1 MYSLRPRALPMT
13 NAERQAKWRA
23 KKLAKDGETF
33 RKKEAERIRGYYTK
47 VEDMTVAQRTV
58 FRTNTRHR
66 VQRHRAKKRAAAA
79 AGQTSDEDD
88 DDDDEL
94 GDSDEDDDDDGD
106 DGGDEVEVYSSEE
119 EDGEPTVVFS
129 RRRSG
134 TQGMYQLMSRVNYRT
149 FIHICL
155 SAFVPACI
163 HLKMFDGCLYSPEK
177 SLLSLISSVIL
188 LPLSFN

>member
-1 MYSLRPRALPMT
+1 MYSLRPRPMPMT

-23 KKLAKDGETF
+23 KKLTKDGDTF

-58 FRTNTRHR
+58 FRTNIRQR
-66 VQRHRAKKRAAAA
+66 VQRHRARKRAAAA
-79 AGQTSDEDD
+79 AVQTSDEDD
-88 DDDDEL
+88 SDDDEL
-94 GDSDEDDDDDGD
+94 GDSDEDDDDD
-106 DGGDEVEVYSSEE
+106 GDEVEVYSSEE

-149 FIHICL
+149 FIHVCL
-155 SAFVPACI
+155 SAFVPAC
-163 HLKMFDGCLYSPEK
+163 LYV
-177 SLLSLISSVIL
+177 LLDI
-188 LPLSFN
+188 

>member
-1 MYSLRPRALPMT
+1 MT

-66 VQRHRAKKRAAAA
+66 VQRQRAKKRAAAA
-79 AGQTSDEDD
+79 AGQTSDE
-88 DDDDEL
+88 DDDEL

-149 FIHICL
+149 FIHVCL
-155 SAFVPACI
+155 SDFVPACI

-177 SLLSLISSVIL
+177 FLLSLISSVIL